1 VIDEWPQR
9 NTARQ
14 SYNERRPA
22 VAEGYGGQAAD
33 ANWIHLFASISSLP
47 AIALCD
53 GGSIRGLIPLFLSI
67 SSLPAIAMFDIGFI
81 RGLDVPV
88 LALPAPIRGL
98 IQKNSQFFE
107 KAL

>member
-1 VIDEWPQR
+1 MIDEWPQR

-47 AIALCD
+47 AIA
-53 GGSIRGLIPLFLSI
+53 
-67 SSLPAIAMFDIGFI
+67 MFDIGFI

>member
-1 VIDEWPQR
+1 VIDEWPQL

-47 AIALCD
+47 AIA
-53 GGSIRGLIPLFLSI
+53 
-67 SSLPAIAMFDIGFI
+67 MFDIGFI
-81 RGLDVPV
+81 RGSDVPV
-88 LALPAPIRGL
+88 LAIPAP
-98 IQKNSQFFE
+98 F
-107 KAL
+107 AV

>member
-1 VIDEWPQR
+1 VIDEWPQM

-22 VAEGYGGQAAD
+22 VAQGYGGQAA
-33 ANWIHLFASISSLP
+33 NWIHLFLSNSSLP
-47 AIALCD
+47 AL
-53 GGSIRGLIPLFLSI
+53 
-67 SSLPAIAMFDIGFI
+67 AMCDIGFI